1 MKTSPYRKKKK
12 KKDDIEKINVH
23 KERDANYHKW
33 NFHHGLKEEDI
44 NPDQKEDFD
53 KVLKGLIEMNPD
65 DLDLLQP
72 PEKETD

>member
-1 MKTSPYRKKKK
+1 MKKSPYRKKKK

-33 NFHHGLKEEDI
+33 NFHQELKEGDI